1 MGSNLKKNIHI
12 HIRICIT
19 ESFAVQLKLIQHCKL
34 TTLQKRKKNSFKIE
48 TKPIKYLKMNLF
60 KNKNTQD
67 FQRENF
73 NI

>member
-34 TTLQKRKKNSFKIE
+34 TTLQKRKKIFIQNRNKTYKVSE
-48 TKPIKYLKMNLF
+48 NEPI
-60 KNKNTQD
+60 
-67 FQRENF
+67 
-73 NI
+73 